1 MAGYVIHLAVAEEYI
16 KRYQQ
21 DIENYD
27 EFIAGVIFPDSV
39 SDKALTHYGPKSSK
53 VNLKAFLEE
62 NNIETSYN
70 KGYFLHL
77 VTDFIFY
84 NKFIEYYST
93 DIYNDY
99 DILNKDLMKRFNVKL
114 PEEVKDKVFYKEG
127 KTKILD
133 LDSTIK
139 FIEGVAQYNLIDIK
153 KRVSDNDEYWLTF
166 RELKHIPTEA

>member
-1 MAGYVIHLAVAEEYI
+1 MAGYVIHLAVAEKYI
-16 KRYQQ
+16 KKNPN

-39 SDKALTHYGPKSSK
+39 SDKSLTHYGPKSSK
-53 VNLKAFLEE
+53 VNLKAFLDE
-62 NNIETSYN
+62 NNIESSYN

-77 VTDFIFY
+77 VTDYIFY
-84 NKFIEYYST
+84 NKFIEYYSK

-114 PEEVKDKVFYKEG
+114 PEEVKDKVFFKEG

-153 KRVSDNDEYWLTF
+153 KRVLDNDEYWLTF
-166 RELKHIPTEA
+166 RKLKHIPTEA